1 MAHIS
6 LILAV
11 CLLLFDFQNLL
22 SWWGGRTIKP
32 GARESNDFTIIVP
45 LFGHPRYFDRRAQLL
60 RYQANVLV
68 ALEVSVPVM
77 VAFADELE
85 REGWRV
91 IRLHVEEPN
100 PAKLLKASLPEVTTT
115 YALRLDADTSVSG
128 DIARAVAAVHAAGA
142 EVCSIKC
149 AVANRTNVV
158 TKVQALE
165 YQMAMLG
172 RHFRPWLTSGACFLA
187 RTDALR
193 TIMAHHSLWTPG
205 EDIETGRTALA
216 LRMRIHH
223 LDIVVETDAPDTWR
237 ALIKQRRLWWAG
249 TFRHQWINIDRNL
262 LHLPV
267 LTSYYL
273 AVIWVSLYFK
283 WWTLIDLA
291 QPDLHVAAR
300 APGLRSRHR
309 DLEPPGALALDA
321 GLPVLLARPDPDHAA
336 ARRSPLPRPRA
347 SPRDARALPLRL
359 PPGACSG
366 EVAPADDSG
375 CVDIGETFEYLCK
388 RILQTTQGEEE
399 C

>member
-1 MAHIS
+1 M
-6 LILAV
+6 ILAV
-11 CLLLFDFQNLL
+11 RLLLFDFQNLL

-100 PAKLLKASLPEVTTT
+100 PAKPLKASLPGVTTT

-187 RTDALR
+187 RTDACGRSCAPLALDAGR
-193 TIMAHHSLWTPG
+193 GHRN
-205 EDIETGRTALA
+205 GRTALA

-283 WWTLIDLA
+283 WWTLIDLHSLVSTLPLVLLA
-291 QPDLHVAAR
+291 YVLVT
-300 APGLRSRHR
+300 RSRTSGAR
-309 DLEPPGALALDA
+309 PGCWSS
-321 GLPVLLARPDPDHAA
+321 VLLARPDPGHAA
-336 ARRSPLPRPRA
+336 AWRRPLPRPRA
-347 SPRDARALPLRL
+347 SPPTRALPLRL
-359 PPGACSG
+359 PPGASRTG
-366 EVAPADDSG
+366 RSPDDSRG
-375 CVDIGETFEYLCK
+375 VDTRKLEYLANAFCNHS
-388 RILQTTQGEEE
+388 GEEE

>member
-11 CLLLFDFQNLL
+11 GLVLFDFQNVL

-32 GARESNDFTIIVP
+32 GVQTSDDFTIIVP

-60 RYQANVLV
+60 SYQANVLV
-68 ALEVSVPVM
+68 AVEVSAPVM
-77 VAFADELE
+77 VAFADQLE
-85 REGWRV
+85 GEGWRV
-91 IRLHVEEPN
+91 NRLHIEDPN
-100 PAKLLKASLPEVTTT
+100 PAKLVKASLAAVKTT

-128 DIARAVAAVHAAGA
+128 DIARAVAAVHAEGA
-142 EVCSIKC
+142 DVCSIKC

-158 TKVQALE
+158 TKLQALE

-193 TIMAHHSLWTPG
+193 AIMAHHSLWTPG

-223 LDIVVETDAPDTWR
+223 LDIVVATDAPETWR
-237 ALIKQRRLWWAG
+237 ALVRQRRLWWAG
-249 TFRHQWINIDRNL
+249 TFRHQWVNVDRNL

-273 AVIWVSLYFK
+273 AVIWISLYFK
-283 WWTLIDLA
+283 WWTMIDPHSVLATLPLVILAYILVTAISNLQVLSPWMLVFPLYSLVQILIM
-291 QPDLHVAAR
+291 
-300 APGLRSRHR
+300 
-309 DLEPPGALALDA
+309 PPVGA
-321 GLPVLLARPDPDHAA
+321 VHYVVLARRRQTLGRYRFGHRRRPVTPDCAPQPTIPAA
-336 ARRSPLPRPRA
+336 
-347 SPRDARALPLRL
+347 
-359 PPGACSG
+359 
-366 EVAPADDSG
+366 
-375 CVDIGETFEYLCK
+375 
-388 RILQTTQGEEE
+388 
-399 C
+399 